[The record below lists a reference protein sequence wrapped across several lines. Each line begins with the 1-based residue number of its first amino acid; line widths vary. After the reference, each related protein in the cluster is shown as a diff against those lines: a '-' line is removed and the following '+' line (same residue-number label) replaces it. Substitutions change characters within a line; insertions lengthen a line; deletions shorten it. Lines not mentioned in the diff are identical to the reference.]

1 MKTRIGNIS
10 NSSSTSFIIRNISDK
25 HKTLVDFVKEN
36 PELIEEFVDYYDW
49 YKNDE
54 RFTQENLVISAEKNN
69 ISFEPD
75 EAKECIFGDE
85 DGSLIGHVFDYMLR
99 DGGRSKSFDWRYN
112 ESLR

>member
-1 MKTRIGNIS
+1 MKTRIGYIS

-54 RFTQENLVISAEKNN
+54 RFTQENLIDSAESRQTLFLSQPQKLHGPGF
-69 ISFEPD
+69 S
-75 EAKECIFGDE
+75 
-85 DGSLIGHVFDYMLR
+85 SR
-99 DGGRSKSFDWRYN
+99 Q
-112 ESLR
+112 

>member
-1 MKTRIGNIS
+1 MKTRIGYIS

-49 YKNDE
+49 YKDDE

-69 ISFEPD
+69 ILFDPNEL
-75 EAKECIFGDE
+75 KECIFGDE

-99 DGGRSKSFDWRYN
+99 DGGRSKSFAWRYN